1 MGQQVRK
8 MEHIKNILAK
18 LITGKGISEQDI
30 KGLVLGKNSG
40 VIEKITKHLDQT
52 ANVAI
57 AIKNNP
63 KLLKE
68 VIKNKAIS
76 EMFKYGRNKGK

>member
-8 MEHIKNILAK
+8 MEHLKNILAK
-18 LITGKGISEQDI
+18 LIVGKQISEQDI
-30 KGLVLGKNSG
+30 KRIILGKNSG
-40 VIEKITKHLDQT
+40 VVERITKHLDQT
-52 ANVAI
+52 ANVAA

-63 KLLKE
+63 KLLRE

-76 EMFKYGRNKGK
+76 EIFKYTKKKGN